1 MYCNNVCG
9 LTVQCPHIWKEQ
21 EPSVSDDVGIETQM
35 LPLLHLPQA
44 AVSSVHT
51 HTHTINI
58 TSYKYTFSRPG
69 ALTGPI
75 NYIRAIYN
83 TRHFLF
89 PQMKK
94 TIDSA
99 SVGEYVSHINH
110 YYYTYVLC
118 D

>member
-1 MYCNNVCG
+1 M
-9 LTVQCPHIWKEQ
+9 VQHRHIWKEQ
-21 EPSVSDDVGIETQM
+21 EPSVSNDVGIETQM

-44 AVSSVHT
+44 AVSSLHT

-94 TIDSA
+94 TIDIPTLLVWVSMICFLGKVWVTSMIA
-99 SVGEYVSHINH
+99 YVPI
-110 YYYTYVLC
+110 
-118 D
+118 